1 MIVRLTVD
9 GVSRDLDLVLSVRE
23 SEECESL
30 TGWTK
35 LEWQREL
42 GRQRGTACAFAWWLA
57 SVRAGEQPAGSFA
70 ELDFPIGDDFLEVLP
85 EERAVPRRVVGDE
98 PGPTGPGP
106 TTAGT

>member
-9 GVSRDLDLVLSVRE
+9 GVSRDLDLALTVRE
-23 SEECESL
+23 SEECEAL

-57 SVRAGEQPAGSFA
+57 CARAGDPPAGDFA
-70 ELDFPIGDDFLEVLP
+70 DLDFTIGDDFLEVVREP
-85 EERAVPRRVVGDE
+85 EPRPRQAGGDE
-98 PGPTGPGP
+98 AGPTGPGS
-106 TTAGT
+106 TTAGS